1 MCIFNNNLQKLQID
15 KRSLIN
21 LSLNEDNGIND

>member
-1 MCIFNNNLQKLQID
+1 MYIFNNNLQKLQID
-15 KRSLIN
+15 KRSLFS

>member
-21 LSLNEDNGIND
+21 LSLNEDKGIND

>member
-15 KRSLIN
+15 KRSLIS

>member
-21 LSLNEDNGIND
+21 LRLNEDNGIND